1 MGTAAEKGYAKHA
14 WVIFFVFGIGA
25 AIGGIIIVAGVVQ
38 VDPPSAER
46 TTGLTLDQLAARV
59 PGIGAYVSGLAR
71 QLGNFMVAMGVML
84 AGIAAV
90 PYRRGERWAWYVC
103 WIMPVNLVL
112 QLANGLATGGFL
124 WQLDAA
130 SLLVVLAALFLPYRR
145 FFPGARVAS

>member
-1 MGTAAEKGYAKHA
+1 MGTTGDNAYEKYA
-14 WVIFFVFGIGA
+14 WVIFFVFGLLA
-25 AIGGIIIVAGVVQ
+25 VLAGITILAGLLPN
-38 VDPPSAER
+38 PPSPES
-46 TTGLTLDQLAARV
+46 TTGLTLDQIAARV
-59 PGIGAYVSGLAR
+59 PGIGGYVGGLAR

-112 QLANGLATGGFL
+112 QLANGLATGRFL

-145 FFPGARVAS
+145 FFPGGRIAS